1 MTTTTGIVVDI
12 GAPSL
17 TGKYAD
23 QLVRDAFAGVTYPL
37 WVIVTNH
44 LEANVSLPEV
54 DGLFLRPISTAS
66 ANYALVEVGNE
77 DQLQQLAASME
88 QVAISNNSPLAIS
101 LNEVPNYGHPVATP
115 TNLNIVP
122 PSMPEPSSHIVPVKT
137 VNGVSILGYG
147 DVALDIAGMGAKI
160 DDAAGAGA
168 LTVVWSAHKID
179 EAISTHTH
187 SNYALKLHTH
197 TEYADVAHTHT
208 GFASATHDHA
218 ADYAPLNHAHAGY
231 SLATHNHDTQYSALG
246 HTHTGFAPMVH
257 THTGYA
263 ADTHDH
269 DTDYAAISHTHT
281 GFATDTHTHSNY
293 ALTTHNHTG
302 DYAGINHTHSNY
314 SLTSHDHSTLY
325 ADKTHTHTGFAT
337 DTHTHSNYALTSHN
351 HDADYADITH
361 THTIAIADV
370 TGLSSALASV
380 TPSSGTT
387 VSTTS
392 TATLTNKTISMASNS
407 LTGTIAEFNTA
418 LTDGDFA
425 TLAGTETLTN
435 KTMQS
440 VKLNKGYTEAV
451 FVVSGAA
458 PALSPI
464 NGSIQTW
471 VLTANET
478 PAIGAWE
485 NGQSIILGVDSGA
498 YTVTWPTVKWS
509 KVGGSG
515 TAPLLS
521 TIGTNWIVLWKV
533 DGIIFGSFVGTA

>member
-1 MTTTTGIVVDI
+1 MTDTTGIVVDI

-66 ANYALVEVGNE
+66 ANYALVEVNNA

-88 QVAISNNSPLAIS
+88 QVAISNHSPLAIS
-101 LNEVPNYGHPVATP
+101 LNEVPNYGHPLPTP

-122 PSMPEPSSHIVPVKT
+122 PSMPTPSSHIVPIKT
-137 VNGVSILGYG
+137 VNGVSIIGYG
-147 DVALDIAGMGAKI
+147 DVALDIIGAGAKI
-160 DDAAGAGA
+160 DDTAGAGA

-179 EAISTHTH
+179 EAIKTHTH
-187 SNYALKLHTH
+187 SNYALTTHNH

-231 SLATHNHDTQYSALG
+231 SPATHNHDTDYSPLG

-257 THTGYA
+257 THTEYA
-263 ADTHDH
+263 DKTHTHTGFATDT
-269 DTDYAAISHTHT
+269 HTHT

-302 DYAGINHTHSNY
+302 DYAGINHTHSGY
-314 SLTSHDHSTLY
+314 ALTSHDHDADY
-325 ADKTHTHTGFAT
+325 AAITHTHTGFAT
-337 DTHTHSNYALTSHN
+337 DTHTHSGYALTSHD
-351 HDADYADITH
+351 HDTEYADIVH

-370 TGLSSALASV
+370 TGLSAALASV
-380 TPSSGTT
+380 TPASGTT

-392 TATLTNKTISMASNS
+392 TVTLTNKTISMASNS
-407 LTGTIAEFNTA
+407 LTGTTAEFNAA
-418 LTDGDFA
+418 LTDGDFC
-425 TLAGTETLTN
+425 TLDGTETLTN
-435 KTMQS
+435 KTITGLVENHVALAGNEIDLKTGNLFS
-440 VKLNKGYTEAV
+440 KTITGATTLSLKNAP
-451 FVVSGAA
+451 VSGSVATFILELTDA
-458 PALSPI
+458 GT
-464 NGSIQTW
+464 NVTW
-471 VLTANET
+471 WPGLKWQKGTPPTLTAAGT
-478 PAIGAWE
+478 DVLGFYSRDGGASWIGFVMAK
-485 NGQSIILGVDSGA
+485 D
-498 YTVTWPTVKWS
+498 VK
-509 KVGGSG
+509 
-515 TAPLLS
+515 
-521 TIGTNWIVLWKV
+521 
-533 DGIIFGSFVGTA
+533 

>member
-1 MTTTTGIVVDI
+1 MTDTTGIVVDI

-66 ANYALVEVGNE
+66 ANYALVEVNNA

-101 LNEVPNYGHPVATP
+101 LNEVPNYGYPVATP

-137 VNGVSILGYG
+137 INGVSILGYG
-147 DVALDIAGMGAKI
+147 DVALDIIDTGAKI

-179 EAISTHTH
+179 EAINTHTH
-187 SNYALKLHTH
+187 SNYALKSHTH
-197 TEYADVAHTHT
+197 EYADVAHTHT

-231 SLATHNHDTQYSALG
+231 APSNHNHNADYSPLG

-263 ADTHDH
+263 SDTHDH
-269 DTDYAAISHTHT
+269 DTKYAGLTHTHT
-281 GFATDTHTHSNY
+281 GFAADTHTHSNY
-293 ALTTHNHTG
+293 SLTTHNHTG

-370 TGLSSALASV
+370 TGLSAALASV

-407 LTGTIAEFNTA
+407 LTGTTAEFNAA
-418 LTDGDFA
+418 LSDGDFC
-425 TLAGTETLTN
+425 TLDGTETLTN
-435 KTMQS
+435 KTITGLLEKHVAIAAEEIDLKTGNLFSKTITGATTFS
-440 VKLNKGYTEAV
+440 VKNVPAPGSVATFILHLSNPGANVTWWAGVKWQKGI
-451 FVVSGAA
+451 A
-458 PALSPI
+458 P
-464 NGSIQTW
+464 T
-471 VLTANET
+471 LTAAGT
-478 PAIGAWE
+478 DVLGFYSFDGGASWT
-485 NGQSIILGVDSGA
+485 GIVMAKD
-498 YTVTWPTVKWS
+498 VK
-509 KVGGSG
+509 
-515 TAPLLS
+515 
-521 TIGTNWIVLWKV
+521 
-533 DGIIFGSFVGTA
+533 

>member
-1 MTTTTGIVVDI
+1 MTDTTGIVVDI

-66 ANYALVEVGNE
+66 ANYALVEVNNA

-101 LNEVPNYGHPVATP
+101 LNEVPNYGHPLPTP

-122 PSMPEPSSHIVPVKT
+122 PSMPTPSSHIVPIKT
-137 VNGVSILGYG
+137 VNGVSIIGYG
-147 DVALDIAGMGAKI
+147 DVALDIANAGAKI
-160 DDAAGAGA
+160 DDTAGAGA

-179 EAISTHTH
+179 EAIKTHTH
-187 SNYALKLHTH
+187 SNYALKSHTH

-218 ADYAPLNHAHAGY
+218 ADYAPLNHAHTGY
-231 SLATHNHDTQYSALG
+231 SLVTHNHNTDYSPLG
-246 HTHTGFAPMVH
+246 HTHTGFAPMAH
-257 THTGYA
+257 THTEYA
-263 ADTHDH
+263 DK
-269 DTDYAAISHTHT
+269 
-281 GFATDTHTHSNY
+281 THTHSNY
-293 ALTTHNHTG
+293 SLTTHNHTG

-314 SLTSHDHSTLY
+314 SLSTHDHDADY
-325 ADKTHTHTGFAT
+325 AAITHTHTGFAT

-370 TGLSSALASV
+370 TGLSAALASV
-380 TPSSGTT
+380 TPSSGTS

-407 LTGTIAEFNTA
+407 LTGTTAEFNAA
-418 LTDGDFA
+418 LSDGDFA

-435 KTMQS
+435 KTLEA
-440 VKLNKGYTEAV
+440 VNLTKGYTESV
-451 FVVSGAA
+451 FEVTGAT
-458 PALSPI
+458 PALSPA

-471 VLTANET
+471 VLTTNEAPT
-478 PAIGAWE
+478 IGAWAD
-485 NGQSIILGVDSGA
+485 GQSIILGVTAGS
-498 YTVTWPTVKWS
+498 YTVTWPTVTWS

-515 TAPLLS
+515 TAPSL
-521 TIGTNWIVLWKV
+521 TATGINWVVLWKV
-533 DGIIFGSFVGTA
+533 GGSIFGSFLGTA

>member
-1 MTTTTGIVVDI
+1 MTDTTGIVVDI

-23 QLVRDAFAGVTYPL
+23 QLVRDAFAGVTYPI

-66 ANYALVEVGNE
+66 ANYALVEVNNA

-115 TNLNIVP
+115 TNLNIAP

-147 DVALDIAGMGAKI
+147 DVALDIETGAKI
-160 DDAAGAGA
+160 DDAAGPGA

-179 EAISTHTH
+179 EAIKTHTH
-187 SNYALKLHTH
+187 SNYALKSHTH
-197 TEYADVAHTHT
+197 TEYAADTHTHT
-208 GFASATHDHA
+208 GFASATHDHDT
-218 ADYAPLNHAHAGY
+218 DYAALNHAHAGY

-314 SLTSHDHSTLY
+314 SLTTHDH
-325 ADKTHTHTGFAT
+325 
-337 DTHTHSNYALTSHN
+337 DT
-351 HDADYADITH
+351 DYADITH

-370 TGLSSALASV
+370 TGLSAALASV
-380 TPSSGTT
+380 TPATGTS

-407 LTGTIAEFNTA
+407 LTGTTAEFNAA
-418 LTDGDFA
+418 LSDGDFC
-425 TLAGTETLTN
+425 TLDGTETLTN
-435 KTMQS
+435 KTITGLVEKHVAIAAEEIDLKTGNLFSKTITGATTFS
-440 VKLNKGYTEAV
+440 VKNVPASGSVATFILHLTNPGANVTWWAGVKWQKGI
-451 FVVSGAA
+451 A
-458 PALSPI
+458 P
-464 NGSIQTW
+464 T
-471 VLTANET
+471 LTAAGT
-478 PAIGAWE
+478 DVLGFYSFDGGASWT
-485 NGQSIILGVDSGA
+485 GFVMAKD
-498 YTVTWPTVKWS
+498 VK
-509 KVGGSG
+509 
-515 TAPLLS
+515 
-521 TIGTNWIVLWKV
+521 
-533 DGIIFGSFVGTA
+533 

>member
-1 MTTTTGIVVDI
+1 MTDTTGIVVDI

-66 ANYALVEVGNE
+66 ANYALVEVSNA

-122 PSMPEPSSHIVPVKT
+122 PSMPEPSSHIVPIKT
-137 VNGVSILGYG
+137 INGVSILGYG
-147 DVALDIAGMGAKI
+147 DVALDIIDTGAKI

-179 EAISTHTH
+179 EAIKTHTH
-187 SNYALKLHTH
+187 SNYALKS
-197 TEYADVAHTHT
+197 HTHT
-208 GFASATHDHA
+208 GYAADTHTHSNYSLATHDHA

-231 SLATHNHDTQYSALG
+231 SLATHNHNADYSPL
-246 HTHTGFAPMVH
+246 
-257 THTGYA
+257 
-263 ADTHDH
+263 
-269 DTDYAAISHTHT
+269 SHTHT

-314 SLTSHDHSTLY
+314 APTT
-325 ADKTHTHTGFAT
+325 
-337 DTHTHSNYALTSHN
+337 HN

-370 TGLSSALASV
+370 TGLSDALESV
-380 TPSSGTT
+380 TPASGTN

-392 TATLTNKTISMASNS
+392 TATLTNKTISMANNS
-407 LTGTIAEFNTA
+407 LTGTTAEFNAA
-418 LTDGDFA
+418 LSDGDFC
-425 TLAGTETLTN
+425 TLDGTETLTN
-435 KTMQS
+435 KTITGL
-440 VKLNKGYTEAV
+440 VEKHAAIAV
-451 FVVSGAA
+451 AEIDLKTGNLFSKTISGAITLSLKNV
-458 PALSPI
+458 PASGSVATFILELTNAGTNVTWWAGLKWQKGTSP
-464 NGSIQTW
+464 T
-471 VLTANET
+471 LTAAGT
-478 PAIGAWE
+478 DVLGFYSRDGGASWT
-485 NGQSIILGVDSGA
+485 GFVMAKD
-498 YTVTWPTVKWS
+498 VK
-509 KVGGSG
+509 
-515 TAPLLS
+515 
-521 TIGTNWIVLWKV
+521 
-533 DGIIFGSFVGTA
+533 

>member
-1 MTTTTGIVVDI
+1 MPTTTTGIVVDI

-23 QLVRDAFAGVTYPL
+23 QLVRDAFAGVTYPI

-122 PSMPEPSSHIVPVKT
+122 PSMPEPSSHIVPIKT
-137 VNGVSILGYG
+137 INGVSILGYG
-147 DVALDIAGMGAKI
+147 DVALDIIDTGAKI
-160 DDAAGAGA
+160 DDTAGAGA

-179 EAISTHTH
+179 EAIKTHTH

-218 ADYAPLNHAHAGY
+218 TDYAPLNHTHAGY
-231 SLATHNHDTQYSALG
+231 SLATHNHNADYSPLG

-257 THTGYA
+257 SHAEYA
-263 ADTHDH
+263 DK
-269 DTDYAAISHTHT
+269 
-281 GFATDTHTHSNY
+281 THTHSNY
-293 ALTTHNHTG
+293 SLTTHDHTG

-314 SLTSHDHSTLY
+314 SLTSHDHDTKY
-325 ADKTHTHTGFAT
+325 AGLTHTHTGFAS

-351 HDADYADITH
+351 HDTDYADITH

-370 TGLSSALASV
+370 TGLSAALASV
-380 TPSSGTT
+380 TPSSGTN

-407 LTGTIAEFNTA
+407 LIGTTAEFNAA
-418 LTDGDFA
+418 LSDGDFC
-425 TLAGTETLTN
+425 TLDGTETLTN
-435 KTMQS
+435 KTITGLVEKHVAIAAEEIDLKTGNLFSKTITGATTFS
-440 VKLNKGYTEAV
+440 VKNVPASGSVATFILHLTNPGANVTWWAGVKWQKGI
-451 FVVSGAA
+451 A
-458 PALSPI
+458 P
-464 NGSIQTW
+464 T
-471 VLTANET
+471 LTAAGT
-478 PAIGAWE
+478 DVLGFYSFDGGASWT
-485 NGQSIILGVDSGA
+485 GIVMAKD
-498 YTVTWPTVKWS
+498 VK
-509 KVGGSG
+509 
-515 TAPLLS
+515 
-521 TIGTNWIVLWKV
+521 
-533 DGIIFGSFVGTA
+533 

>member
-1 MTTTTGIVVDI
+1 M
-12 GAPSL
+12 
-17 TGKYAD
+17 
-23 QLVRDAFAGVTYPL
+23 
-37 WVIVTNH
+37 
-44 LEANVSLPEV
+44 
-54 DGLFLRPISTAS
+54 
-66 ANYALVEVGNE
+66 EVGNE

-115 TNLNIVP
+115 TNLNIAP

-147 DVALDIAGMGAKI
+147 DVALDIAGTGAKI
-160 DDAAGAGA
+160 DDSAGAGA

-179 EAISTHTH
+179 EAIKTHTH
-187 SNYALKLHTH
+187 SNYALKSHTH

-314 SLTSHDHSTLY
+314 SLTTHDHET
-325 ADKTHTHTGFAT
+325 
-337 DTHTHSNYALTSHN
+337 
-351 HDADYADITH
+351 DYADITH

-370 TGLSSALASV
+370 TGLSAALASV
-380 TPSSGTT
+380 TPASGTT

-407 LTGTIAEFNTA
+407 LTGTTAEFNAA
-418 LTDGDFA
+418 LTDGDFC
-425 TLAGTETLTN
+425 TLDGTETLTN
-435 KTMQS
+435 KTITGLVENHVALAGNEIDLKTGNLFS
-440 VKLNKGYTEAV
+440 KTITGATTLSLKNAP
-451 FVVSGAA
+451 VSGSVATFILELTDA
-458 PALSPI
+458 GT
-464 NGSIQTW
+464 NVTW
-471 VLTANET
+471 WPGLKWQRGTPPTLTAAGT
-478 PAIGAWE
+478 DVLGFYSRDGGASWT
-485 NGQSIILGVDSGA
+485 GFVMAKD
-498 YTVTWPTVKWS
+498 VK
-509 KVGGSG
+509 
-515 TAPLLS
+515 
-521 TIGTNWIVLWKV
+521 
-533 DGIIFGSFVGTA
+533 

>member
-1 MTTTTGIVVDI
+1 MTDTTGIVVDI

-66 ANYALVEVGNE
+66 ANYALVEVSNE

-147 DVALDIAGMGAKI
+147 DVALDIIDTGAKI
-160 DDAAGAGA
+160 DDTAGAGA

-179 EAISTHTH
+179 EAIKTHTH
-187 SNYALKLHTH
+187 SNYALKSHTH

-218 ADYAPLNHAHAGY
+218 TDYSP
-231 SLATHNHDTQYSALG
+231 LG

-257 THTGYA
+257 THAEYA
-263 ADTHDH
+263 DKT
-269 DTDYAAISHTHT
+269 HTHT
-281 GFATDTHTHSNY
+281 GFASDTHTHTEYADKTHTHSNY

-314 SLTSHDHSTLY
+314 APTT
-325 ADKTHTHTGFAT
+325 
-337 DTHTHSNYALTSHN
+337 HN

-370 TGLSSALASV
+370 TGLSDALESV
-380 TPSSGTT
+380 IPASGTN

-392 TATLTNKTISMASNS
+392 TATLTNKTINMANNS
-407 LTGTIAEFNTA
+407 LTGTTAEFNAA
-418 LTDGDFA
+418 LSDGDFC
-425 TLAGTETLTN
+425 TLDGTETLTN
-435 KTMQS
+435 KTITGLVEKHAAIAAAEIDLKTGNLFS
-440 VKLNKGYTEAV
+440 KTI
-451 FVVSGAA
+451 SGAITLSLKNV
-458 PALSPI
+458 PASGSVATFILELTNAGTNVTWWAGLKWQKGTSP
-464 NGSIQTW
+464 T
-471 VLTANET
+471 LTAAGT
-478 PAIGAWE
+478 DVLGFYSRDGGASWT
-485 NGQSIILGVDSGA
+485 GFVMAKD
-498 YTVTWPTVKWS
+498 VK
-509 KVGGSG
+509 
-515 TAPLLS
+515 
-521 TIGTNWIVLWKV
+521 
-533 DGIIFGSFVGTA
+533 